1 MIARIAS
8 RRAFTMSGRFVGV
21 SRFGERALFRTM
33 FLFRGR
39 GERHRTLLVG
49 AGRAGRSMLR
59 ELNET
64 PGFHHYPSRDG
75 FRDLAGAI
83 VDHLMTRS

>member
-1 MIARIAS
+1 MVDATDSVHPSYTAL
-8 RRAFTMSGRFVGV
+8 V
-21 SRFGERALFRTM
+21 ERAMQSFP
-33 FLFRGR
+33 G
-39 GERHRTLLVG
+39 LLLCG
-49 AGRAGRSMLR
+49 ADIAIENASEPATADNYHFI